1 MVHKLKFVSEFHRAV
16 GHALTKWQ
24 YVETGLYILSHCL
37 MGTKHQHSSTVF
49 FHIESARSKLSL
61 TDKLCKLELQPDLY
75 QRHWRPLK
83 KDINAANDI
92 RNGLAH
98 FDTAFIDPDE
108 LKRSTGEVTAYP
120 IMLCPNSHDAT
131 ATPDG
136 NVRALFVETL
146 HETADE
152 FHALAQRLLEFVP
165 AHIPDWQQRTESL
178 PQETRQ
184 LLASIG
190 SENPP
195 SKRKP
200 PSK

>member
-16 GHALTKWQ
+16 GHALTRWQ

-61 TDKLCKLELQPDLY
+61 TDKLCKLELSQDAY

-83 KDINAANDI
+83 KDINAANDV

-98 FDTAFIDPDE
+98 FDVAFLDPDE
-108 LKRSTGEVTAYP
+108 IKNTGQTTAYP
-120 IMLCPNSHDAT
+120 IMLCPNSHDET
-131 ATPDG
+131 ASPDG
-136 NVRALFVETL
+136 RSKALFVETL
-146 HETADE
+146 QKTAVE
-152 FHALAQRLLEFVP
+152 FHELTQRLLEFVP
-165 AHIPDWQQRTESL
+165 AHIPDWQLRTKSL
-178 PQETRQ
+178 PQETQ
-184 LLASIG
+184 QILASIG
-190 SENPP
+190 SANPP

-200 PSK
+200 PAK